1 MNKQAWVN
9 KISETLSTRQH
20 FLATVPACKA
30 TALLFACEVFRRQ
43 NHIVEVNIEAS
54 ETNTAILKVV
64 VSKATSMMEFT
75 VRRGENLQEYL
86 SQIGDDIDKISV
98 RGCGTAIATVF
109 EIIEWAIHNGWL
121 IEKSFMGTL
130 TQNVGRGPQRNT
142 TFHAVLRKG

>member
-1 MNKQAWVN
+1 MNKQAWVD
-9 KISETLSTRQH
+9 KINETLATRNH

-30 TALLFACEVFRRQ
+30 TALIFACDVFRRRK
-43 NHIVEVNIEAS
+43 HDVDINIEAS

-64 VSKATSMMEFT
+64 VSKATSAVEFT
-75 VRRGENLQEYL
+75 VRRGDNAQQYL
-86 SQIGDDIDKISV
+86 SQVGDDIEKISV
-98 RGCGTAIATVF
+98 RGCGTVIVTVF

-130 TQNVGRGPQRNT
+130 TQNIGRGPQRNT